1 MRTVLTLNTCAAI
14 PGAEVRSFKTEK
26 ELLIE
31 FQKLIQIIDPDF
43 FIGYNIINFDFPY
56 ILNRAKTLNVMV
68 KN

>member
-1 MRTVLTLNTCAAI
+1 MGKNHTEQDDQMRTVLTLNTCAAI

-43 FIGYNIINFDFPY
+43 LTIVTNS
-56 ILNRAKTLNVMV
+56 
-68 KN
+68 